1 MITRGAFPPVLNG
14 NGSGCGGEV
23 SGGGERSGCGEG
35 ELSGGVGDNISV
47 DREGGKSRRPPIFEG
62 VGVTIGCLED
72 VRAVPR
78 SEGLGAERWCC
89 GGRGAGVGLKDGAEI
104 RSREIE
110 GTAGK

>member
-1 MITRGAFPPVLNG
+1 MLNG
-14 NGSGCGGEV
+14 DGSGCGGEG
-23 SGGGERSGCGEG
+23 SGVGERSGCGEG

-78 SEGLGAERWCC
+78 SEGLGAERWCG
-89 GGRGAGVGLKDGAEI
+89 GGRGAGVGMNSGAEFW
-104 RSREIE
+104 SREIE
-110 GTAGK
+110 GAPGK